1 MPPKGNKKIKLVE
14 EDLSIEERER
24 LEKIEQKSKE
34 QEKGEKEKE
43 GKEVSQILVRSSSF
57 FNEFRLVKQ
66 RMQTIFDS
74 YPRMIREFNE
84 LSAKEPETARELF
97 NKEEEEEVKLKF
109 EKLQDAFFTHFED
122 KDSRLNMDKGVLIN
136 TVDDLKKKKIKPGI
150 VKLAQDLLQRLEEF
164 IKMCE
169 NELNEFERVGVTG
182 LKSKIQTLQEAR
194 KRQIEKERLKEKE
207 LEKLEIVERKKKAP
221 LEKQSLSKFGL
232 HVKEAPWISSTS
244 SFPLERFER
253 PKIFISAINEPAKLF
268 LEEEKTEKI
277 VHEGVEYFS
286 PDMSFYEDFF
296 RLTHMASDEIVQQ
309 ADKQFIVIYVNRKGD
324 VKRHDRETNFFKNV
338 NCLSIIPNDELKED
352 FVKKLSL
359 QTQHVLNIIQNYI
372 VEYFLLPLHVV
383 QEMISVASSRVVT
396 TSQQPMFDFISY
408 LAKFFLTFLSVL
420 GRETNFKRQLVKEFA
435 PELLM
440 LSAEQKS
447 GSKNTDLLQYFEN
460 QAENITNDFI
470 SYICRELFGSFS
482 HRKTKKLFIPRE
494 KEEKILQAFDEIPVL
509 YGSTP
514 KGLWSHLAQQPVEEP
529 PRPQQ
534 PPLPPPEANEIF
546 DLFFYID
553 KEIEILKT
561 S

>member
-1 MPPKGNKKIKLVE
+1 MPPKGKNKKIE

-24 LEKIEQKSKE
+24 LQKKEQESKE

-43 GKEVSQILVRSSSF
+43 EKEVSLILAGSSSF

-74 YPRMIREFNE
+74 YPRMIREFND
-84 LSAKEPETARELF
+84 LSAKEPETAMKLF
-97 NKEEEEEVKLKF
+97 NKEEQEEVKLKF
-109 EKLQDAFFTHFED
+109 EKLQDAFTRHFED
-122 KDSRLNMDKGVLIN
+122 QNSQLNINIVVLN
-136 TVDDLKKKKIKPGI
+136 TTVNELQKKKIKRGF
-150 VKLAQDLLQRLEEF
+150 VDSAWTVLRELEEF
-164 IKMCE
+164 IKMRE

-194 KRQIEKERLKEKE
+194 IRQIEKERLKEKE
-207 LEKLEIVERKKKAP
+207 KEKLKIVERKKKAP
-221 LEKQSLSKFGL
+221 LEKQSLSKSGL
-232 HVKEAPWISSTS
+232 HVKEVQWISSTPL
-244 SFPLERFER
+244 FPLERLER

-268 LEEEKTEKI
+268 LEEEKPEKI
-277 VHEGVEYFS
+277 VYEDVEYSS
-286 PDMSFYEDFF
+286 PNMRFYEDFF

-309 ADKQFIVIYVNRKGD
+309 ADKQFIVIYVNKKGG

-338 NCLSIIPNDELKED
+338 NCLSIIPNDEFLKEE

-359 QTQHVLNIIQNYI
+359 QTQHVLNYIQNYI
-372 VEYFLLPLHVV
+372 VQNFFIPLHVV
-383 QEMISVASSRVVT
+383 QQMMGIASSSVVT

-420 GRETNFKRQLVKEFA
+420 DKETNFKRQLVKKEFA
-435 PELLM
+435 SELLM

-470 SYICRELFGSFS
+470 FDICRNLFGSFS
-482 HRKTKKLFIPRE
+482 HRKTKKLFIPSE
-494 KEEKILQAFDEIPVL
+494 KKEKILQAFDEISVL

-514 KGLWSHLAQQPVEEP
+514 KGLRSHLAQQPVEEP

-553 KEIEILKT
+553 KEIDILKT